1 MTRPDTRR
9 WRHVL
14 NDAELTFAHCFFA
27 LDMPWH
33 GKSLPPQGFET
44 EEYLLTTEASIET
57 PCWR

>member
-1 MTRPDTRR
+1 
-9 WRHVL
+9 
-14 NDAELTFAHCFFA
+14 
-27 LDMPWH
+27 MPWH